1 MRPQYSEKENPM
13 ILVTGSTGKVGQ
25 PLVAALKKKGVAF
38 KALARSEAP
47 LKALTA
53 LGVETV
59 KGDLGDPTSMKVA
72 LQGSDKLFLLSSASH
87 FDRLEIGAIRAAQDV
102 GVKHVVKLSAGGASA
117 DSTNPLLRAHARVE
131 RALEDSGLAFTILRP
146 SFFMQN
152 WVAFFSHGI
161 KAGQPVYVNAGE
173 GCLAWIDTRDIADVA
188 AAALTEPGHEGL
200 VYDLT
205 GPEAL
210 GFGEVAQ
217 RLGQLLGREVAYV
230 PVPDAAAFQAMKGM
244 GMDAWYAYGMV
255 ALHQGVRRGLAEA
268 TTGTVELITAKA
280 PRTLDAYLKEN
291 LGAFM

>member
-1 MRPQYSEKENPM
+1 M

-72 LQGSDKLFLLSSASH
+72 LQGSDKLFLLSSASR

-244 GMDAWYAYGMV
+244 GMDSWYAYGMV

-268 TTGTVELITAKA
+268 TTGTVELITAKV

>member
-1 MRPQYSEKENPM
+1 M

-173 GCLAWIDTRDIADVA
+173 GRLAWIDTRDIADVA
-188 AAALTEPGHEGL
+188 AAALTEAGHEGL

-210 GFGEVAQ
+210 GYGEVAQ
-217 RLGQLLGREVAYV
+217 RLGRVLGREVAYV